1 MLNLLFVCLG
11 NICRS
16 PSAEAVMNNLIK
28 KRRYEALI
36 RCDSAGI
43 VDYHEGDPADARMIK
58 HAEKRGI
65 YLTSISRPV
74 NKADF
79 TTFDYIFP
87 MDHDNQNALLNF
99 NVPTELKK
107 KIRMMTEFS
116 GPKFK
121 YDVVPDPYYGGE
133 KGFELVLDILEESCN
148 NLLEYLLKHH
158 PDNFNG

>member
-28 KRRYEALI
+28 KRGYEDLI

-43 VDYHEGDPADARMIK
+43 VDYHEGDPADSRMMK
-58 HAEKRGI
+58 HAAKRGI
-65 YLTSISRPV
+65 SLTSISRPV
-74 NKADF
+74 KKDDF
-79 TTFDYIFP
+79 TTFDYIIP
-87 MDHDNQNALLNF
+87 MDYDNKNALLSF
-99 NVPTELKK
+99 KVTDGLKK
-107 KIRMMTEFS
+107 KVRMITEFS

-133 KGFELVLDILEESCN
+133 RGFELVLDILEESCS
-148 NLLEYLLKHH
+148 NLLDYLIRQH